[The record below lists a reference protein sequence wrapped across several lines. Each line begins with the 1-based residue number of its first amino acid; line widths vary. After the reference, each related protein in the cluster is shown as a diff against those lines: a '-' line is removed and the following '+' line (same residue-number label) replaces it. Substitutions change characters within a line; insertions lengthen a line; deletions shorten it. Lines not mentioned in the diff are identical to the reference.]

1 VTPAGASDVAVGS
14 ATFAPVLARL
24 RVTADALFGGAIRRI
39 DAGREIVGPSARLLP
54 VRVYAASTAVDLFAK
69 RFVTTASASEE
80 LERLSRYF
88 RWESERT
95 LQAAA
100 TFRST
105 ANLGVSRVVASFPD
119 LLTLITERAP
129 GAGLDRV
136 LNRLALV
143 RNRNAVDAALTAL
156 SRVGEWLRRFQA
168 GVPVRDPTF
177 RKDYR
182 EYLDIRLRALAASG
196 RGGFT
201 GDHRVALLSVFE
213 TIVRQVDADD
223 LALVPIHADLC
234 PANVV
239 VRDAGITVLDLAMSS
254 DGNKYVD
261 LAHLAFHIKLLG
273 RWWRLGPALADRL
286 ECALLGGYDPG
297 LRPDA
302 PLFELMMLQH
312 SVCHLA
318 AHAAKLGGWAEERRL
333 RRRVRWTLETFG
345 NPTISPWRATAEDA
359 EVQS

>member
-1 VTPAGASDVAVGS
+1 LHHTAAVTPAGASDVSVGS

-24 RVTADALFGGAIRRI
+24 QVTADALFGSAIRRI
-39 DAGREIVGPSARLLP
+39 EAGREIVGPSARLLP
-54 VRVYAASTAVDLFAK
+54 VRVYAASTPVDLFAK
-69 RFVTTASASEE
+69 RFVPTAGTSEE
-80 LERLSRYF
+80 LERPRRYF

-95 LQAAA
+95 SQAAA
-100 TFRST
+100 TFCST

-119 LLTLITERAP
+119 LLTLITERSP

-156 SRVGEWLRRFQA
+156 NRAGEWVRRFQA

-182 EYLDIRLRALAASG
+182 EYMDIRLRALAASS
-196 RGGFT
+196 RGGFN
-201 GDHRVALLSVFE
+201 GDHRAAVLSVFE
-213 TIVRQVDADD
+213 TIERQVDAEE
-223 LALVPIHADLC
+223 LALVAIHADLC

-239 VRDAGITVLDLAMSS
+239 VRDAGITVIDLAMSS

-261 LAHLAFHIKLLG
+261 LAHLAFHIKL
-273 RWWRLGPALADRL
+273 RARRWRLSFVLADRL
-286 ECALLGGYDPG
+286 EHALLGGYDPD

-302 PLFELMMLQH
+302 PLFKLMMLQH
-312 SVCHLA
+312 TVCHLA
-318 AHAAKLGGWAEERRL
+318 GYAAKFGGWADERRL
-333 RRRVRWTLETFG
+333 RRRVRWTLRTLANLGIE
-345 NPTISPWRATAEDA
+345 
-359 EVQS
+359 